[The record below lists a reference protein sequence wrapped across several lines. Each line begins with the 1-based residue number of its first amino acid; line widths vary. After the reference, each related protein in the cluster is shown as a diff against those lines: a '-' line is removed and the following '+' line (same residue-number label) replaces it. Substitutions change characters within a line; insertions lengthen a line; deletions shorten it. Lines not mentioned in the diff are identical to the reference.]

1 MIPMEVALY
10 IRMTR
15 TLQIVALLCAL
26 SILPAHA
33 QDSGKTTPPRITF
46 VELGS
51 DKCIP
56 CRMMQ
61 PILKSIQQ
69 RYGDQI
75 RVIFYDVWKAEQKKF
90 GKEYGV
96 RVIPTQVFLD
106 GAGKE
111 VFRHEG
117 FFAEAEIDTL
127 LRKHGLNVSG
137 RR

>member
-33 QDSGKTTPPRITF
+33 QDGGKTTPPRITF

-127 LRKHGLNVSG
+127 LRKHGLNVQG

>member
-1 MIPMEVALY
+1 MH

-33 QDSGKTTPPRITF
+33 QDGGKTTPPRITF

-61 PILKSIQQ
+61 PILTRIQQ

-75 RVIFYDVWKAEQKKF
+75 RVIFSDVWKAEQKKF

-127 LRKHGLNVSG
+127 LRKHGLNVQG